1 MQTKSLGP
9 IRIRFFETPVRYFYY
24 EIFIVDGGYSDDLG
38 DDELD
43 LETDQQN
50 MLSLVNQ
57 LSPKNP
63 NTIQF
68 VYKNEV
74 LAKRQLN
81 QKEIQKIAEKINKI
95 KPEIILTP
103 EECIDVMPDISQEI
117 QIETYRLTYSYT
129 WSSSEALSCPNQLKE
144 IIDLSEFIPTLI
156 DVDYS
161 GLDMP
166 MYL

>member
-1 MQTKSLGP
+1 M
-9 IRIRFFETPVRYFYY
+9 
-24 EIFIVDGGYSDDLG
+24 
-38 DDELD
+38 
-43 LETDQQN
+43 
-50 MLSLVNQ
+50 SLVNQ

-74 LAKRQLN
+74 LVKRQLN
-81 QKEIQKIAEKINKI
+81 QKEIQKIVEKIKKI

-103 EECIDVMPDISQEI
+103 EENRDVLPDISQEI
-117 QIETYRLTYSYT
+117 QVESYRLTYSYT
-129 WSSSEALSCPNQLKE
+129 WSSSEALSCPNKLKE
-144 IIDLSEFIPTLI
+144 IMGLSEFIPTLI

>member
-1 MQTKSLGP
+1 MQTNILGP
-9 IRIRFFETPVRYFYY
+9 IRIRFFETPVRHFYY
-24 EIFIVDGGYSDDLG
+24 ELFIVDGSYSDDLA

-57 LSPKNP
+57 LSPQNP

-74 LAKRQLN
+74 LVKRQLN
-81 QKEIQKIAEKINKI
+81 QKEIQKIVEKIKKI

-103 EECIDVMPDISQEI
+103 EEYIDVLPDISQEI
-117 QIETYRLTYSYT
+117 QVESYRLTYSYT
-129 WSSSEALSCPNQLKE
+129 WSSSEALSCPKQLKE
-144 IIDLSEFIPTLI
+144 IMGLSDFIPTLI